1 MGSIIDFRQAN
12 KKQALYDETLHA
24 LVDTLAALAEELL
37 EQAVRLAMLKAWK
50 EWDEGQPSGAVLD
63 LSLQMLGECA
73 DPRVRE
79 LTGLITHLQRT
90 IRRLEN
96 PGQEE

>member
-1 MGSIIDFRQAN
+1 MGTIIDFRQVN
-12 KKQALYDETLHA
+12 KAQALYDETIHA
-24 LVDTLAALAEELL
+24 LIDTLADLEEELL
-37 EQAVRLAMLKAWK
+37 EQTVRLAMLKAWK
-50 EWDEGQPSGAVLD
+50 EWDDGQPSGAVLD

-79 LTGLITHLQRT
+79 LTGLIMHLQRT
-90 IRRLEN
+90 LRRLEN